1 MTTLQ
6 TNVDYEH
13 FCNRSTTPQQWEDFS
28 RYNKERAEAEMK
40 ASTCLRE
47 AIHHTLQQCD
57 NDLEAQRIATEYA
70 YRKRIHE
77 FERAKGELE
86 WQKKNVSESN
96 QVQYNQFQWSKEN
109 LNDEFSKML
118 LQTEEEIA
126 ELENDIRGIEEKI
139 RAKIAPMKLAQTRL
153 ENRTYRPN
161 VELCRDAPQYGL
173 TDEVK
178 QLEATKRALEE
189 KLKQAKYVIF
199 VIK

>member
-1 MTTLQ
+1 
-6 TNVDYEH
+6 
-13 FCNRSTTPQQWEDFS
+13 
-28 RYNKERAEAEMK
+28 MK

-86 WQKKNVSESN
+86 WQKKNVSERN

>member
-1 MTTLQ
+1 M
-6 TNVDYEH
+6 NIH

-139 RAKIAPMKLAQTRL
+139 RTKIAPMKLAQTRL

>member
-1 MTTLQ
+1 M
-6 TNVDYEH
+6 
-13 FCNRSTTPQQWEDFS
+13 
-28 RYNKERAEAEMK
+28 
-40 ASTCLRE
+40 
-47 AIHHTLQQCD
+47 
-57 NDLEAQRIATEYA
+57 
-70 YRKRIHE
+70 
-77 FERAKGELE
+77 
-86 WQKKNVSESN
+86 
-96 QVQYNQFQWSKEN
+96 
-109 LNDEFSKML
+109 NDEFSKML

>member
-1 MTTLQ
+1 M
-6 TNVDYEH
+6 
-13 FCNRSTTPQQWEDFS
+13 
-28 RYNKERAEAEMK
+28 AEEK
-40 ASTCLRE
+40 
-47 AIHHTLQQCD
+47 
-57 NDLEAQRIATEYA
+57 
-70 YRKRIHE
+70 RKWKH
-77 FERAKGELE
+77 
-86 WQKKNVSESN
+86 

>member
-1 MTTLQ
+1 M
-6 TNVDYEH
+6 NIH

-109 LNDEFSKML
+109 LNDVFSKML